1 MLFKKI
7 IFKLI
12 LEKGEKH
19 QCEQNIDWLP
29 PVHAW
34 TGTRIC
40 NLLVYRMML
49 QLSHLARA
57 KAILSG
63 TEAAQPDNNY
73 PLLP

>member
-1 MLFKKI
+1 MLLKKI

-29 PVHAW
+29 PVHAQ

-40 NLLVYRMML
+40 NLLVYRMTL
-49 QLSHLARA
+49 QPSHLARA

-63 TEAAQPDNNY
+63 TEAAQPDIP